1 MDWKRGLASITA
13 SVDQTLLLCNAYL
26 VMEK

>member
-1 MDWKRGLASITA
+1 MDWKILLASITA
-13 SVDQTLLLCNAYL
+13 SVDQNLLLGNEYL